1 MFVVVTFLAANWHPS
16 RLSARHQDLGVSGVC
31 ETLRN
36 TKLYHAG
43 KKLKVN
49 TFSELEAVI

>member
-43 KKLKVN
+43 IKLKVN